1 MHSLLQIVT
10 IILALAG
17 AYLLAFGLKV
27 KKQYSDDVVKDLELK
42 KKGLLIITEV
52 TQREA
57 LIAWG
62 LGLLTLASILQIICI
77 YLY

>member
-1 MHSLLQIVT
+1 MDSLLQIVT

-27 KKQYSDDVVKDLELK
+27 EKQYSDDVVKDLEPK